1 MGTWNKPPNKS
12 PWEKGQQPPDIDE
25 LLSNLQE
32 KFKIGLPKKGGMI
45 LIVIV
50 AIVIWFSTGIFIV
63 DPEEQAVIK
72 RFGEITDI
80 VGPGPHYHLPS
91 PIETVQIAPVTAV
104 RRLEIG
110 FRTIQVGP
118 PAKYRRVI
126 KESLML
132 TGDENI
138 IDVQFIVQYR
148 ISGLEN
154 YLYSLT
160 NPDETVKSAAESA
173 MREVVGDTTVTEA
186 LTAGKGIIEDT
197 TAQLLQKTMNSYK
210 SGIKIVNVKLQD
222 VHPPDAVK
230 DAFKDVVSAR
240 EDKEKMINEAEGYRN
255 NIVPKSR
262 GEAAQIINNAKAYS
276 KEKVLVALGES
287 ERFNLIYEEYKNAKE
302 ITRERILLETM
313 AAILPKVKKVIAD
326 KGVGGRVL
334 PLLPLGG
341 LTMDSMTK

>member
-12 PWEKGQQPPDIDE
+12 PWEKGQKPPDIDE
-25 LLSNLQE
+25 LLSNLQD
-32 KFKIGLPKKGGMI
+32 KFKIGMPKKGGI
-45 LIVIV
+45 IFIIIIAV
-50 AIVIWFSTGIFIV
+50 AFWFATGIFIV

-72 RFGEITDI
+72 RFGEVTDV
-80 VGPGPHYHLPS
+80 VGPGPHYHFPS

-118 PAKYRRVI
+118 PAKYRRVL

-148 ISGLEN
+148 ISNIEN

-173 MREVVGDTTVTEA
+173 MREVVGDTSVTEA
-186 LTAGKGIIEDT
+186 LTVGKGVIEDT
-197 TAQLLQKTMNSYK
+197 TQRLLQQTMNSYLA
-210 SGIKIVNVKLQD
+210 GIKIENVKLQD

-230 DAFKDVVSAR
+230 EAFKDVVSAR
-240 EDKEKMINEAEGYRN
+240 EDREKMINDAEGYRN
-255 NIVPKSR
+255 NLVPKSR
-262 GEAAQIINNAKAYS
+262 GEAAQVINNARAYA

-287 ERFNLIYEEYKNAKE
+287 ERFNLVYEEYRKAKK
-302 ITRERILLETM
+302 ITRDRILLETM
-313 AAILPKVKKVIAD
+313 ASILPKVTKVIAD
-326 KGVGGRVL
+326 KSVGGNIL
-334 PLLPLGG
+334 PFLPIGQSLNLLN
-341 LTMDSMTK
+341 K

>member
-12 PWEKGQQPPDIDE
+12 PWEKGQKPPDIDE
-25 LLSNLQE
+25 LLSNLQD
-32 KFKIGLPKKGGMI
+32 KFKIGMPKKGGI
-45 LIVIV
+45 IFIIIIAV
-50 AIVIWFSTGIFIV
+50 AFWFATGIFIV

-72 RFGEITDI
+72 RFGEVTDV
-80 VGPGPHYHLPS
+80 VGPGPHYHFPS

-118 PAKYRRVI
+118 PAKYRRVL

-148 ISGLEN
+148 ISNIEN

-173 MREVVGDTTVTEA
+173 MREVIGDTSVTEA
-186 LTAGKGIIEDT
+186 LTVGKGIIEDT
-197 TAQLLQKTMNSYK
+197 TQRLLQQTMNSYLA
-210 SGIKIVNVKLQD
+210 GIKIENVKLQD

-230 DAFKDVVSAR
+230 EAFKDVVSAR
-240 EDKEKMINEAEGYRN
+240 EDREKMINDAEGYRN
-255 NIVPKSR
+255 NLVPKSR
-262 GEAAQIINNAKAYS
+262 GEAAQVINNARAYA

-287 ERFNLIYEEYKNAKE
+287 ERFNLVYEEYRKAKK

-313 AAILPKVKKVIAD
+313 ASILPKVTKVIAD
-326 KGVGGRVL
+326 KSVGGNIL
-334 PLLPLGG
+334 PFLPIGQSLNLLN
-341 LTMDSMTK
+341 K

>member
-32 KFKIGLPKKGGMI
+32 KFKIGLPKKGGMLL
-45 LIVIV
+45 LIIV

-72 RFGEITDI
+72 RFGEITDV

-148 ISGLEN
+148 ISELEN

-186 LTAGKGIIEDT
+186 LTAGKGIIEDS
-197 TAQLLQKTMNSYK
+197 TAQLLQKTMNSYEG
-210 SGIKIVNVKLQD
+210 GIKIVNVKLQD

-302 ITRERILLETM
+302 ITRDRILLETM

-326 KGVGGRVL
+326 KGVGGNVL
-334 PLLPLGG
+334 PFLPLGQTMNP
-341 LTMDSMTK
+341 LTK